1 MDITSLT
8 VVLSVVVIVA
18 ASVLTASNEPP
29 LWVYLL
35 TGAVS
40 LPLSHVL
47 LGTRYLSS
55 TVGDSGVAPWVV
67 RLAVIGTLTAALS
80 FFVGGDG
87 RGRAE
92 DEDRVTDGSPSSR
105 ATA

>member
-18 ASVLTASNEPP
+18 AAVLIASNEPP
-29 LWVYLL
+29 PWLFLL
-35 TGAVS
+35 TGAGS
-40 LPLSHVL
+40 LPLSEVL
-47 LGTRYLSS
+47 LGTPCFAS
-55 TVGDSGVAPWVV
+55 TVGDAGVAPWVV
-67 RLAVIGTLTAALS
+67 RLAVTCTLTAASS

-87 RGRAE
+87 RGRA
-92 DEDRVTDGSPSSR
+92 DDDRTADGPPSSR

>member
-18 ASVLTASNEPP
+18 AAVLIASNGPP
-29 LWVYLL
+29 LWVCLL
-35 TGAVS
+35 TGAGS
-40 LPLSHVL
+40 LPLSKAL
-47 LGTRYLSS
+47 LGTPCFTS
-55 TVGDSGVAPWVV
+55 TVGDGGVAPWVV
-67 RLAVIGTLTAALS
+67 RLAVTCTLTAVLS

-87 RGRAE
+87 RGRA
-92 DEDRVTDGSPSSR
+92 DDDRTTDGPPSPR